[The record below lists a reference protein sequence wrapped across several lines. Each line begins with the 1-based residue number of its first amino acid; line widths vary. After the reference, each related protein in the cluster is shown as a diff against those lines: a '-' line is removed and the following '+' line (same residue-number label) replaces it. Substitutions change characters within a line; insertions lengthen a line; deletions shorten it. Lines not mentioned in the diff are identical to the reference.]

1 MSGPVPNGVNI
12 ISAMPD
18 PVYPLPSGDELPSL
32 GTYNA
37 IGTTLLHN
45 SRPDGSGYFFATC
58 WIVIILPVV
67 PLGRYYVRQGK
78 ITDESGFSSIYT
90 TTEYEFVGRSRL
102 RLAEV
107 MRTYL
112 YFWIAVPAAFL
123 GPIIASI
130 AWDNNTSNGDAQFY
144 GMLVSVALL
153 CLLLVLLFLH
163 RTYWRPVRRARWI
176 EPETAEVEGRRRQI
190 ASLLPS
196 AFLAAFFAF
205 WAGWAIFAFALA
217 VGMYSNSLDPDP
229 NPLADTLLHPV
240 ALFVGLPV
248 VAGLV
253 ALVAVAI
260 RRR

>member
-1 MSGPVPNGVNI
+1 
-12 ISAMPD
+12 MPD
-18 PVYPLPSGDELPSL
+18 PVYPLPSGDRLPPL

-37 IGTTLLHN
+37 MGTTLLHN
-45 SRPDGSGYFFATC
+45 SRQDGSGCFFATC
-58 WIVIILPVV
+58 WIVFILPVV

-78 ITDESGFSSIYT
+78 ITEEGGFFSVHT
-90 TTEYEFVGRSRL
+90 TIEYEFVGRSRL
-102 RLAEV
+102 RLVEV
-107 MRTYL
+107 IRTYL

-130 AWDNNTSNGDAQFY
+130 AWDNNESNDDAQFY

-153 CLLLVLLFLH
+153 SLLLVLLFLH

-176 EPETAEVEGRRRQI
+176 ETENAQVEGRYQQI
-190 ASLLPS
+190 ASLLPI

-205 WAGWAIFAFALA
+205 WAGWAIFAIALA
-217 VGMYSNSLDPDP
+217 LGMYSQNLDPHP

-240 ALFVGLPV
+240 ALFLGLPV
-248 VAGLV
+248 VAGVV